1 MRLAYPAP
9 VRARLVGLVVLTAV
23 AAGCGHHAAAIPRL
37 AHVPPTALGR
47 SFLVDVSRKPSPRY
61 VRLLRREA
69 LAARAEPVDVRAAP
83 GAASVTLAVSDPAP
97 FLKHRLQGFL
107 NRTLLAHRRDVYLR
121 VVDGRGAR
129 VLEWSVTGTEGTL
142 WIRHDVFECSPIQ
155 PLSLPVVA
163 EYPRCP
169 A

>member
-1 MRLAYPAP
+1 VRSRLAGLP
-9 VRARLVGLVVLTAV
+9 VLAAA
-23 AAGCGHHAAAIPRL
+23 AAGCGHHAAAIPHLGR
-37 AHVPPTALGR
+37 VPPTALGR
-47 SFLVDVSRKPSPRY
+47 SFLVAFPGKPGARY
-61 VRLLRREA
+61 ARLVRREA
-69 LAARAEPVDVRAAP
+69 LAARAEPVDVRAAS

-97 FLKHRLQGFL
+97 FLKHRLQDFL

-121 VVDGRGAR
+121 VVDGRGLR

-155 PLSLPVVA
+155 PLSLPVTA
-163 EYPRCP
+163 TYPECP